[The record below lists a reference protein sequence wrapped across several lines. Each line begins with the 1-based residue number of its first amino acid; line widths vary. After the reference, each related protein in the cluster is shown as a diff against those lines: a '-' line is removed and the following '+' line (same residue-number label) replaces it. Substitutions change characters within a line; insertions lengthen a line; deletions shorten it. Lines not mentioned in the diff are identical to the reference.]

1 MRAGGMPVAQT
12 KMTNRAEILKGNI
25 MRDLSELR
33 KEIDDIDKNIAELF
47 ERRMAVSEEVAE
59 YKIQNAKPVL
69 DRDREKKKLSA
80 LSQMASSDFNRTGL
94 QELFLQLMS
103 MSRKLQYKKLTEH
116 GVLGNLPFIEIDE
129 IKKTGVRIVYQ
140 GVEGAY
146 SQSAVMEYF
155 GENANMFHCE
165 TFHDAMTMI
174 ADGAADYAVLPIEN
188 SSAGI
193 VSQNYDMLAEFEN
206 YVVGEVTI
214 RIDHCLLGLP
224 GANIDDI
231 DTVYSHAQGFMQCE
245 RFLDEHRSMQTFE
258 TQNTAVAAKKVMTEG
273 DIHHAAIASR
283 SCSKLYGLD
292 ILAEDISL
300 NSHNFTR
307 FIVVTNQRVFCRD
320 AKKIS
325 VSFEIPHESGSL
337 YRLMSHF
344 IYNGLNMTD
353 IESRPVPGRPFEYRF
368 FVDFEGNLN
377 QSAVKNAIRGIR
389 EEALNFRI
397 LGNY

>member
-1 MRAGGMPVAQT
+1 
-12 KMTNRAEILKGNI
+12 

-33 KEIDDIDKNIAELF
+33 KEIDEIDEEIVSLF

-59 YKIQNAKPVL
+59 YKIENAKPVF
-69 DRDREKKKLSA
+69 DKEREKKKLRKVTS
-80 LSQMASSDFNRTGL
+80 LTSSDFNRVGVT
-94 QELFLQLMS
+94 ELFEQLMS
-103 MSRKLQYKKLTEH
+103 MSRKLQYKKLTEN
-116 GVLGNLPFIEIDE
+116 GVLGNLPFIEVDE
-129 IKKTGVRIVYQ
+129 IGKKGVRIVYQ

-146 SQSAVMEYF
+146 SQSAVIKYF
-155 GENANMFHCE
+155 GEDANMFHCE
-165 TFHDAMTMI
+165 TFHDAMTLI
-174 ADGAADYAVLPIEN
+174 ADGAADFAVLPIEN

-214 RIDHCLLGLP
+214 KIDHCLLGLP
-224 GANIDDI
+224 GADIDDI
-231 DTVYSHAQGFMQCE
+231 DTVFSHAQGFMQCE
-245 RFLDEHRSMQTFE
+245 RFLDEHRSMKTFE
-258 TQNTAVAAKKVMTEG
+258 TQNTAVAAKKVKDDG

-283 SCSKLYGLD
+283 SCSDLYGLD

-300 NSHNFTR
+300 NSHNYTR
-307 FIVVTNQRVFCRD
+307 FIVVTNQRVFKKD
-320 AKKIS
+320 AEKIS
-325 VSFEIPHESGSL
+325 ISFELPHESGSL

-377 QSAVKNAIRGIR
+377 DGAVKNAIRGIR